1 MNSSK
6 QLIYIVI
13 GIMLIG
19 IVLNFMFSFRLTLLL
34 VPVAIFAIYVL
45 IQVKDDPEIGSDMD
59 SEDESEEI
67 V

>member
-1 MNSSK
+1 MNSST